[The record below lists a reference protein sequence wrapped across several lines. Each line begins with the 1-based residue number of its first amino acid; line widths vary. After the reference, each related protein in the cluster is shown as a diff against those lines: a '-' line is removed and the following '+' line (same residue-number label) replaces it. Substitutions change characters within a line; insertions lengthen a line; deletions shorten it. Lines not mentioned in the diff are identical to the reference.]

1 MIFRHLQHLLLIHVS
16 EIYCLGVLSSEII
29 KTVKLESFGVLG
41 LKV

>member
-16 EIYCLGVLSSEII
+16 EIYYLGVLSSEII

>member
-1 MIFRHLQHLLLIHVS
+1 MIFRHLQHMLLIHVS
-16 EIYCLGVLSSEII
+16 EIYYLSVLSSEII